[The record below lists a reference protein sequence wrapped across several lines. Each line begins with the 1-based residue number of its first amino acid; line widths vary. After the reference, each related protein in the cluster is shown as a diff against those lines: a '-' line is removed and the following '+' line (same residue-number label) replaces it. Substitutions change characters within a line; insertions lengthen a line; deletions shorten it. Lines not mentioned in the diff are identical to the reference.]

1 MQTAPLMNT
10 HMAGCPEG
18 VSPRHQTARRAA
30 APAISLHSVGSAPY
44 ESPRCVI
51 FSCFT
56 NGRVNGLH
64 PSAPTFQHTFS
75 HQRGLHSTPQLS
87 SGPSGNDSSPGS
99 YPHSLASTSGAAPVP
114 AGGSVLS
121 SRAASPPLWAQAP
134 PVAKT
139 TPLRAAAANASR
151 SMPASRASS
160 PPITLPPLRMGSPA
174 DADGNGEEDERGK
187 DREKVAL
194 PGFSD
199 VEAVAGV
206 RFEHS

>member
-1 MQTAPLMNT
+1 MTPIHPPAP
-10 HMAGCPEG
+10 
-18 VSPRHQTARRAA
+18 R
-30 APAISLHSVGSAPY
+30 SAPW
-44 ESPRCVI
+44 P
-51 FSCFT
+51 
-56 NGRVNGLH
+56 L
-64 PSAPTFQHTFS
+64 
-75 HQRGLHSTPQLS
+75 
-87 SGPSGNDSSPGS
+87 
-99 YPHSLASTSGAAPVP
+99 SGA
-114 AGGSVLS
+114 
-121 SRAASPPLWAQAP
+121 
-134 PVAKT
+134 T

-194 PGFSD
+194 PGFSE